1 MKKEIKSELRTD
13 EIGFGNLKLTQA
25 VDEFCYGVDAVILAD
40 FASKIS
46 KTKGLVFDFG
56 TGTGVIPLIISHK
69 LKNCKI
75 VGVELQEKS
84 AKLAKANVREN
95 GLEDRIT
102 ILNSNILDI
111 DSKYYSM
118 VDVVVSNPPYM
129 AKNGAL
135 QNLNDAKS
143 IARHE
148 TAADLEQFFMMAAK
162 LLKDRG
168 QLFMV
173 HRPSRLVDL
182 LAYGRKYKLEAKTMQ
197 MVAPKNGAIPNIVLL
212 HFVKN
217 GGKELKILKPLDVHK
232 EGGAYTDEILEIY
245 EK

>member
-1 MKKEIKSELRTD
+1 MENKLRTD
-13 EIGFGNLKLTQA
+13 KIGFGNLKLTQA

-46 KTKGLVFDFG
+46 KTKGVVFDFG

-69 LKNCKI
+69 LKECEI
-75 VGVELQEKS
+75 IAVELQENS
-84 AKLAKANVREN
+84 ARLAEKNVALN
-95 GLEDRIT
+95 GLENRIT
-102 ILNSNILDI
+102 VVNNNILDL
-111 DSKYYSM
+111 DEKYYYKA
-118 VDVVVSNPPYM
+118 DVVVSNPPYM
-129 AKNGAL
+129 PRHGAL
-135 QNLNDAKS
+135 QNVNDAKS

-148 TAADLEQFFMMAAK
+148 TAADLEDFFMMASK
-162 LLKDRG
+162 VLKDRG

-182 LAYGRKYKLEAKTMQ
+182 LTYARKYKLEAKTMQ

-217 GGKELKILKPLDVHK
+217 GGKEMKILKPLDIHK
-232 EGGAYTDEILEIY
+232 EGGGYTQELLEIY